1 MGLQRVPRQGETWRR
16 LPLRPQ
22 GSGTGSGD
30 GKPSWLR
37 RVGWMVLLWAA
48 GVATVGLVAILIR
61 ILMNAA
67 GLKV

>member
-1 MGLQRVPRQGETWRR
+1 M
-16 LPLRPQ
+16 RPQ